1 MERKRL
7 SLQTLESLY
16 WFPTATVGINFP
28 ILSTITNLFKTLL
41 SLSHFLTQKLLLAPT
56 ISGMNPEPLASFLK
70 PLSIIMTNNNTS

>member
-16 WFPTATVGINFP
+16 WLATLGINFP

-56 ISGMNPEPLASFLK
+56 VSGMNPEPLASFLK